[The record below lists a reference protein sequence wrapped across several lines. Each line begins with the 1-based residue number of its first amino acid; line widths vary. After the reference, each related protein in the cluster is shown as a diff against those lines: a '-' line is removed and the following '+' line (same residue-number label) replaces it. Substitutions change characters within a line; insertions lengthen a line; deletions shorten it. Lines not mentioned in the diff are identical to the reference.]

1 VPTLQSMKESK
12 MVNKDPGMRHF
23 YVSLLKSGVRI
34 IAGAQLMAGQIW
46 VAGLLIVAAEFLGI
60 LEEL

>member
-1 VPTLQSMKESK
+1 
-12 MVNKDPGMRHF
+12 MVSKDPGKMHF
-23 YVSLLKSGVRI
+23 YVSLVKSGVRI